1 MKVIVTG
8 GAGFIGSHL
17 CEQLIKLGHK
27 VFVIDNFSN
36 GKIKNLS
43 KIKNKITIIKQDIRN
58 YKKIQKKFK
67 NIDNVFHLAALSDI
81 VPSIEKP
88 DEYFTTNVDG
98 TFNVLK
104 ASHQNKIKRFIY
116 CASGSCY
123 GIPKKIPTS
132 EKSEISPEY
141 PYSLTKRL
149 GEEIVLHFAKIY
161 KLNATSLRLFN
172 VYGPRSRTSGAY
184 GAVFGVFLAQ
194 KLSNKP
200 FTVVGDGKQKRD
212 FTYISDVV
220 DALVKVSKLKNLKNK
235 VFNVG
240 SGTAVSVNKIVKLLK
255 GKKIKIPKRP
265 GEPDITYADISKIK
279 SLTGW
284 APKISIEKGIN
295 ELLNNIEYWKN
306 APVWTPKKIHKATKN
321 WFKYLK

>member
-1 MKVIVTG
+1 MRSIVTG

>member
-1 MKVIVTG
+1 MRSIVTG

-240 SGTAVSVNKIVKLLK
+240 SGAAVSVNKIVKLLK

>member
-1 MKVIVTG
+1 MRSIVTG

-104 ASHQNKIKRFIY
+104 ASLQNKIKRFIY

>member
-1 MKVIVTG
+1 MRSIVTG

-104 ASHQNKIKRFIY
+104 ASHQNKIKRFGHI
-116 CASGSCY
+116 SCMQY
-123 GIPKKIPTS
+123 VAAA
-132 EKSEISPEY
+132 
-141 PYSLTKRL
+141 R
-149 GEEIVLHFAKIY
+149 
-161 KLNATSLRLFN
+161 NAFRLF
-172 VYGPRSRTSGAY
+172 GIFRIATRTTES
-184 GAVFGVFLAQ
+184 
-194 KLSNKP
+194 
-200 FTVVGDGKQKRD
+200 
-212 FTYISDVV
+212 
-220 DALVKVSKLKNLKNK
+220 
-235 VFNVG
+235 
-240 SGTAVSVNKIVKLLK
+240 IV
-255 GKKIKIPKRP
+255 
-265 GEPDITYADISKIK
+265 
-279 SLTGW
+279 
-284 APKISIEKGIN
+284 
-295 ELLNNIEYWKN
+295 
-306 APVWTPKKIHKATKN
+306 
-321 WFKYLK
+321 